1 MLRTC
6 ASFRRDLSHAR
17 FTPQAAF
24 KNPSQIFEFIGRG
37 SLEPRPDSIERL
49 LEREAHPPLGR
60 HLADRLIHDSNR
72 QSKGMSL
79 EWDKQHSTPVFLNR
93 RGCLEPLPLQP
104 LAQPD
109 RKIFAEASL
118 VHEMRPPR
126 SCFEQVSPQCETSF
140 ENGLHPFLLSGYFVP
155 ANFDPPRLIPHIL
168 QPNLHSPL
176 RQQLGKPLA
185 PLNQHHRL
193 AIENLL
199 QPQCRHFLRT
209 I

>member
-79 EWDKQHSTPVFLNR
+79 EWDKQHPTPVFLNR

-118 VHEMRPPR
+118 VHEMRPRR
-126 SCFEQVSPQCETSF
+126 SCFEQVSPQGKTSID
-140 ENGLHPFLLSGYFVP
+140 NGVLPFSSLRIPRGLANIREATELYAEDLIDAGDPIPDNPQDGTIVIP
-155 ANFDPPRLIPHIL
+155 APAVVVSR
-168 QPNLHSPL
+168 
-176 RQQLGKPLA
+176 
-185 PLNQHHRL
+185 
-193 AIENLL
+193 
-199 QPQCRHFLRT
+199 
-209 I
+209 